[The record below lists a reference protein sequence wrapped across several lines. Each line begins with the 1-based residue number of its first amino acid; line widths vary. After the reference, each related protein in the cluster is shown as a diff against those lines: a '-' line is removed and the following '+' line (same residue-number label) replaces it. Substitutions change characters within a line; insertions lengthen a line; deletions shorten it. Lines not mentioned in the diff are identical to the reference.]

1 MKASYLHSVR
11 RLLDYP
17 AAERERLLRQLDR
30 AVSAWIEDNP
40 CADKA
45 ELAKT
50 FGTPEVCAARL
61 MEECDST
68 VVTDERRRRKLRTRV
83 LIAVLTM
90 LLLIAAGIAVY
101 LWNQSGLVIIEH
113 VSYGESFPDDLPMDQ
128 IIYDYDD

>member
-1 MKASYLHSVR
+1 MKAAYLHSVR
-11 RLLDYP
+11 RLLDCP

-61 MEECDST
+61 LEECDST
-68 VVTDERRRRKLRTRV
+68 VVTDERRKRKLRTRV
-83 LIAVLTM
+83 LIAVLTI
-90 LLLIAAGIAVY
+90 LLLAAVGIAAY
-101 LWNQSGLVIIEH
+101 LWGNGGLVIIEH
-113 VSYGESFPDDLPMDQ
+113 VRHGENFPDDLPMDQ
-128 IIYDYDD
+128 TIYHYDD

>member
-11 RLLDYP
+11 RLLDCP

-30 AVSAWIEDNP
+30 AVGAWIEDNP

-61 MEECDST
+61 LEECDST
-68 VVTDERRRRKLRTRV
+68 VVTDERRKRKLRTRV
-83 LIAVLTM
+83 LIVVLTI
-90 LLLIAAGIAVY
+90 LLLAAVGIAAY
-101 LWNQSGLVIIEH
+101 LWSNGGLVIIEH
-113 VSYGESFPDDLPMDQ
+113 VRYGENFPDDLPMDQ
-128 IIYDYDD
+128 TIYHYDD

>member
-11 RLLDYP
+11 RLLDCP

-61 MEECDST
+61 LEECDST
-68 VVTDERRRRKLRTRV
+68 VVAGERQKRKLRTRV
-83 LIAVLTM
+83 LIAVLTI
-90 LLLIAAGIAVY
+90 LLLIAVWVAFY
-101 LWNQSGLVIIEH
+101 LWSNGGLVIIEH

>member
-1 MKASYLHSVR
+1 MKAAYLHSVR
-11 RLLDYP
+11 RLLDCP

-61 MEECDST
+61 LEECDST
-68 VVTDERRRRKLRTRV
+68 VVTDERRKRKLRTRV
-83 LIAVLTM
+83 LIAVLTI
-90 LLLIAAGIAVY
+90 LLLAAVGIAAY
-101 LWNQSGLVIIEH
+101 LWSNGGLVIIEH
-113 VSYGESFPDDLPMDQ
+113 VRHGENFPDDLPMDQ
-128 IIYDYDD
+128 IIYHYDD